1 MNIDQIDRDRVE
13 VIIFTPQY
21 RIEGKIHILPGGRI
35 TDFVNADSTYFIAV
49 TQAKIY
55 SSTPREEEPLYEK
68 DFLAL
73 NKEYV
78 IVMIPKEED

>member
-21 RIEGKIHILPGGRI
+21 RIEGRIHILPGGRI
-35 TDFVNADSTYFIAV
+35 TDFVNAAHADFIAV
-49 TQAKIY
+49 TRAKIY
-55 SSTPREEEPLYEK
+55 SSTSREEKPLYEK

-78 IVMIPKEED
+78 IIVSPRKED